1 MGSHFQVTQARCVK
15 TERKNLGERL
25 GAGILALLLLAGP
38 GGLLEGCKKKE
49 QAKEETKSEARLD
62 SAFDASKLSENE
74 FKYGVSPTKNSQ
86 VTYQPDVIVVE
97 HGADA
102 IKSANSDG
110 ISVTIDA
117 NLPEAAQME
126 TGKIVFLTSRAAGKI
141 LGTQRDGDKLT
152 LVLGPVEL
160 TEIIQ
165 DATMS
170 TDQPL
175 DMDSMIAYTAPDYPG
190 AVAEAPKL
198 TQAIRPRLGAGGEV
212 RAVGVSMILPSG
224 EFKSLRGT
232 KRAMPGDLSE
242 ASNPIVWTDHDVA
255 AVRNLTLYGTTHPM
269 EKDISFGQLPKLP
282 GAAGAPPLKGPPQ
295 DIQLSDFNLKPF
307 CCGGIGLKIQYD
319 KAGLRFLAYAVIRLD
334 HPSLHFNLDIKGG
347 QIRTAALE
355 LKGAAG
361 LTFDFEAGTGM
372 DASATLNNLG
382 KEIALPVDFS
392 IPISGLAVP
401 FAATLKQTFLLK
413 TAFSAKT
420 ASLTASADYGFKGSF
435 QMGYINGQWTAA
447 APLDFSVKKSL
458 VNTIGGASIGVN
470 GIVLAYSGKV
480 IVGVGAFGFVTGPY
494 INYIASVGFTR
505 GSDLGITMCRSATL
519 SIDMAV
525 GVGYSMPQV
534 INAGINFFLRQLN
547 VGEVAASGG
556 IDHREKLITKEQTI
570 PESCGKK

>member
-1 MGSHFQVTQARCVK
+1 MRESR
-15 TERKNLGERL
+15 RRIS
-25 GAGILALLLLAGP
+25 AGILAFVMVAGP
-38 GGLLEGCKKKE
+38 GGLLEGCKKQE
-49 QAKEETKSEARLD
+49 VSEETRNEARQGK
-62 SAFDASKLSENE
+62 AFDTSKLSENE

-110 ISVTIDA
+110 VSVTIDA
-117 NLPEAAQME
+117 NLPEAAQMK

-141 LGTQRDGDKLT
+141 LATQRDGNNLT
-152 LVLGPVEL
+152 LLLGPVAL
-160 TEIIQ
+160 TDIIQ
-165 DATMS
+165 DATMA

-175 DMDSMIAYTAPDYPG
+175 DLDSMIAYTAPDYPG

-198 TQAIRPRLGAGGEV
+198 TQAIQPRLGGRGEV
-212 RAVGVSMILPSG
+212 RAVGVSLILPDG
-224 EFKSLRGT
+224 GFQSLRGT
-232 KRAMPGDLSE
+232 KRALPGDLSE
-242 ASNPIVWTDHDVA
+242 QDSPVIWTDRDVA
-255 AVRNLTLYGTTHPM
+255 AVRNLALYGTTHPTAK
-269 EKDISFGQLPKLP
+269 EISFAQTPKLP
-282 GAAGAPPLKGPPQ
+282 GTPGVPPLKGPPQ

-319 KAGLRFLAYAVIRLD
+319 KAGLRFLAYAVIKLD

-361 LTFDFEAGTGM
+361 LTFDFEAGTSM

-420 ASLTASADYGFKGSF
+420 ASLTATADYGFKGSF

-447 APLDFSVKKSL
+447 APMDFSVKKSL
-458 VNTIGGASIGVN
+458 VNTIGGASVGVN

-480 IVGVGAFGFVTGPY
+480 IVGIGAFGFVTGPY

-505 GSDLGITMCRSATL
+505 GSDLGIKMCKSATL
-519 SIDMAV
+519 SIDLAV

-534 INAGINFFLRQLN
+534 INTAINFFLRQLN

-570 PESCGKK
+570 PESCKN